1 MMNKRKICVVSSSR
15 ADYNHLFLLMQALK
29 QSKEV
34 ELKVIATG
42 MHLLKEFGSTYKE
55 IINDGFHIDAFIEN
69 QCSKNTSNASL
80 QIISDQFK
88 NAGKV
93 LDKMK
98 PDVIIILGDR
108 YDILPIVLCCH
119 IKNIPIAHFHGGEI
133 THGAIDDAIRH
144 SITKLSDIHFV
155 ASTVFKKRVQQLGE
169 NPKNIYNVGSLGVLA
184 IKSTKIIA
192 KKSILQKYKITG
204 RYILVALHPE
214 TINADN
220 DLIIKS
226 LFDVLKQQKNIH
238 IVFSAPNSDPG
249 NEKILYKIDEFRN
262 LYADRSSFIVSAG
275 RKDFIN
281 LIRYA
286 ELVVGNSSSCIVEAP
301 AIGTASLVIGK
312 RQSGRPLASS
322 VSKAGFSYT
331 AINNKLKKLLNQ
343 KHKLNSNNELAYKSS
358 SSLSKIIKIL
368 TTLSL
373 DNIKLKKFIDYK

>member
-1 MMNKRKICVVSSSR
+1 
-15 ADYNHLFLLMQALK
+15 
-29 QSKEV
+29 
-34 ELKVIATG
+34 
-42 MHLLKEFGSTYKE
+42 
-55 IINDGFHIDAFIEN
+55 
-69 QCSKNTSNASL
+69 
-80 QIISDQFK
+80 
-88 NAGKV
+88 
-93 LDKMK
+93 
-98 PDVIIILGDR
+98 
-108 YDILPIVLCCH
+108 
-119 IKNIPIAHFHGGEI
+119 
-133 THGAIDDAIRH
+133 
-144 SITKLSDIHFV
+144 
-155 ASTVFKKRVQQLGE
+155 
-169 NPKNIYNVGSLGVLA
+169 
-184 IKSTKIIA
+184 
-192 KKSILQKYKITG
+192 
-204 RYILVALHPE
+204 LVALHPE

-238 IVFSAPNSDPG
+238 VVFSAPNSDPG

-275 RKDFIN
+275 REDFIN
-281 LIRYA
+281 LIRHA